1 MRAAQQRILEK
12 RYASS
17 GYTIEPVEF
26 TKHSN
31 VLRLRK
37 GSKSYIA
44 KFIFDYSKVRGFTDM
59 VDPKSAFENESNIYR
74 SLPSWWGIQLLDAF
88 DATDGDAH
96 FYVIVTS
103 EISSCSWSSLPRK
116 SYKAI
121 AAQLHKQVRWLHAHK
136 IAHNDLEL
144 KNILVSCDGK
154 RATIIDFEKSIVN
167 ASASE
172 LARDK
177 ERMSTILKEH
187 DSALAAAYNGT
198 PRKTMKTKK
207 RTTRKQKS
215 VGPV

>member
-1 MRAAQQRILEK
+1 MREAQQRILEK

-44 KFIFDYSKVRGFTDM
+44 KFIFDYSKMRGFTDM
-59 VDPKSAFENESNIYR
+59 VDPKSAFENESRIYE
-74 SLPSWWGIQLLDAF
+74 SLPSWWGIRLLNAF
-88 DATDGDAH
+88 DATDGDEH

-103 EISSCSWSSLPRK
+103 EISSCAWDSLPRK
-116 SYKAI
+116 HYKDI
-121 AAQLHKQVRWLHAHK
+121 GMQLRRQLRWLHAHK

-144 KNILVSCDGK
+144 KNILISCDGA

-167 ASASE
+167 ASTSE

-177 ERMSTILKEH
+177 ERMSIILNEH
-187 DSALAAAYNGT
+187 DAALAAAYNGST
-198 PRKTMKTKK
+198 RKTMKAQK
-207 RTTRKQKS
+207 RTTRKQKA
-215 VGPV
+215 